1 MGRHVGAPSDGH
13 QHGGRKPAKTSGVY
27 LGYFKAFLL
36 SAELSHIDI
45 DAFYYMLADQT
56 SKNTRQVDVFMYVT
70 CLEQQSF
77 CHALRKNLTFKLLY
91 FQNKEC
97 YPAENKQADG
107 NLYFVL
113 CDEDKNPKLCLVMNF
128 SFLWRHVKTKN
139 SVPQTTSKNS

>member
-45 DAFYYMLADQT
+45 DAFYYMLADHT
-56 SKNTRQVDVFMYVT
+56 SKKHKASRCFHVVT

-77 CHALRKNLTFKLLY
+77 CHALRKNLKFKLLY
-91 FQNKEC
+91 FENKEC
-97 YPAENKQADG
+97 YPAENKQANG
-107 NLYFVL
+107 NLYFLL

-139 SVPQTTSKNS
+139 LGTK

>member
-1 MGRHVGAPSDGH
+1 MGRHVGAPCDGH
-13 QHGGRKPAKTSGVY
+13 QHGSRKPAKTSGIY

-56 SKNTRQVDVFMYVT
+56 SKKHQASRCFMYVT

-77 CHALRKNLTFKLLY
+77 CHALRKNLKFKLLY

-97 YPAENKQADG
+97 YSAENKQADG
-107 NLYFVL
+107 NLYFLL
-113 CDEDKNPKLCLVMNF
+113 CDKDKNPKLCLVMNF
-128 SFLWRHVKTKN
+128 SFL
-139 SVPQTTSKNS
+139 

>member
-13 QHGGRKPAKTSGVY
+13 QHGDRKPAKTSGVY

-45 DAFYYMLADQT
+45 DAFYYILADQT
-56 SKNTRQVDVFMYVT
+56 SKKNTRQVDVCMYVT

-77 CHALRKNLTFKLLY
+77 CHVLRKNLKFKLLY

-107 NLYFVL
+107 NLYFLL
-113 CDEDKNPKLCLVMNF
+113 CDEDKNLKLCLVMNF
-128 SFLWRHVKTKN
+128 SFL
-139 SVPQTTSKNS
+139 